1 MLLNETKCQFLI
13 IESSRCKRAE
23 SASLKVL
30 NETIYETNDGKILGI
45 TIDNN
50 INMKKH
56 IRNICKKAGNKLNA
70 LARIAKYIDLSKR
83 KLLMKSFV
91 ISQFNYCPIT
101 WMYCQRESN
110 NLINKIHERALRIA
124 YDDYESTFDALLE
137 KDGSVSI
144 HQRNIQTLAT
154 EVFKTK
160 NNLNPSFMKDIFN
173 SVNHSHNTRSQNLSY
188 PNPKTVSYGLETFGY
203 RANHIWNSLSS
214 VAHSAVDLKTF
225 NNFSPTKN
233 KNVCSCN
240 VCKSY
245 ISNLGY
251 I

>member
-1 MLLNETKCQFLI
+1 
-13 IESSRCKRAE
+13 
-23 SASLKVL
+23 
-30 NETIYETNDGKILGI
+30 
-45 TIDNN
+45 
-50 INMKKH
+50 MKKH
-56 IRNICKKAGNKLNA
+56 IKNICKKAGNKLND
-70 LARIAKYIDLSKR
+70 LARIAKYIVLSKLLFIVKYYC

-91 ISQFNYCPIT
+91 ISQFNYCPII

-124 YDDYESTFDALLE
+124 YGDYESTFDALLE

-144 HQRNIQTLAT
+144 HQRNSQTLAT

-203 RANHIWNSLSS
+203 RANHIWNSLPS
-214 VAHSAVDLKTF
+214 VAHDIRQNTTYDDIRRHT
-225 NNFSPTKN
+225 TK
-233 KNVCSCN
+233 
-240 VCKSY
+240 Y
-245 ISNLGY
+245 DDIRRHTTT
-251 I
+251 